1 MEYYK
6 QLYANKLDNLDK
18 YKILERQKKKKL
30 SKLIQEGMEN
40 LNISKQVRKL
50 N

>member
-6 QLYANKLDNLDK
+6 QLYAKKLDNLDK